1 MTEENTNQL
10 PAQAEIP
17 EFLQK
22 DDWFSAEID
31 ADMLDFDEPYR
42 PPRYTMERGGVPFA
56 DVGELH
62 LVSGKPGNGKTGL
75 MSQLE
80 ATTLSGQFGGMA
92 GRKVKHRIRNDQGE
106 MTEQEI
112 PARWVHIDTEQGKDD
127 TIAFKNRVCSMAGM
141 SSDEAKQHFFILR
154 LRDTEKAVDRW
165 RKILKA
171 IYVVRPTDIFIDGL
185 LDIVEDYNDQKEC
198 QPIIRKCMML
208 ATEYDASLWAVL
220 HENPMVDKLVGT
232 LGSIAQRKVSEIFV
246 VIKVKQ
252 SELKESERR
261 PDLPDIYFRVKQVKA
276 RGRDVADWL
285 FRYETN
291 VGGWGQPVELDS
303 QGGLGYEIPIQAYE
317 DAPDHILGG
326 VVQIPSEAE
335 ITFRV
340 RPEVI
345 PVIQA
350 MLYYRKIRPYPCSKD
365 SDEQGI
371 KYGLTPDLV
380 RPVPGIVTWQA
391 ENISDHYFRHNGPD
405 RNHQTTAYA
414 LESPKR
420 ICCRIPHSPRPEKRE
435 EQE

>member
-1 MTEENTNQL
+1 MNEESNTNNTPNL
-10 PAQAEIP
+10 DPAEIP
-17 EFLQK
+17 EFLQG
-22 DDWFSAEID
+22 DQWFSAEID
-31 ADMLDFDEPYR
+31 DDLLDFDEPYR

-80 ATTLSGQFGGMA
+80 ATTLSGQFGGMT
-92 GRKVKHRIRNDQGE
+92 GRRVKHRIRDEQTGE
-106 MTEQEI
+106 VSEQEI
-112 PARWVHIDTEQGKDD
+112 PARLLHIDTEQGKDD
-127 TIAFKNRVCSMAGM
+127 TIAFKNRVCSMAGL

-171 IYVVRPTDIFIDGL
+171 IWVVKPTDIFIDGL

-261 PDLPDIYFRVKQVKA
+261 PDLPEIYFRVKQVKA
-276 RGRDVADWL
+276 RGKDVSDWL

-291 VGGWGQPVELDS
+291 VGGWGQPVELDDNGTRVINAKEMALMKECDERFKS
-303 QGGLGYEIPIQAYE
+303 YNWTSGGASYSDLCRHLAGQGMTSNRKKENTINTAMEFGILTTTGTKGHFKYHYNGIRDIPE
-317 DAPDHILGG
+317 D
-326 VVQIPSEAE
+326 SEKALPFE
-335 ITFRV
+335 AQKT
-340 RPEVI
+340 
-345 PVIQA
+345 
-350 MLYYRKIRPYPCSKD
+350 
-365 SDEQGI
+365 DEA
-371 KYGLTPDLV
+371 
-380 RPVPGIVTWQA
+380 VP
-391 ENISDHYFRHNGPD
+391 F
-405 RNHQTTAYA
+405 
-414 LESPKR
+414 
-420 ICCRIPHSPRPEKRE
+420 
-435 EQE
+435 